1 MSIKVQL
8 SPDSG
13 HAKVGADNL
22 SATDIDKLIRDLAAA
37 RARMTPVH
45 PAEPPADPAKLHQ
58 SDNLLWSVKALP
70 EKFSIQFALQ
80 HPGLGWIG
88 HGAVARPGRG
98 FDHQFR
104 VRAGEDSGGRMRA
117 VALALFLAIAGT
129 ARADPVE
136 DFYRGKTVTI
146 LVGFTAGGGYDL
158 YARLLGRHIG
168 KHIPGNPTVVVQNM
182 PGAGSMKAVQYV
194 YGVAAK
200 DGLTLAT
207 VSRGMVTEPL
217 LNGAN
222 FDPVKLTWLGTITSE
237 TSVCATWKTSLVKN
251 WDDMFKREFSLGGS
265 AVGADP
271 DTFALIMRNVFGAKV
286 KLVTGYPGGNDI
298 NLAMERQE
306 VDGRCGWS
314 WTSLKSQKQWLP
326 QVNLLVQFNLEKNPD
341 LPDVPVALERARDN
355 EQRQVLRLLIAGQYV
370 GRPFFTAPDIP
381 AERKAALR
389 AAFDATM
396 KDQQFLAE
404 AAKADLEISPILAGP
419 IDAFLAELY
428 RTPKAVVGKAVAAIQ
443 K

>member
-1 MSIKVQL
+1 
-8 SPDSG
+8 
-13 HAKVGADNL
+13 
-22 SATDIDKLIRDLAAA
+22 
-37 RARMTPVH
+37 
-45 PAEPPADPAKLHQ
+45 
-58 SDNLLWSVKALP
+58 VKR
-70 EKFSIQFALQ
+70 F
-80 HPGLGWIG
+80 
-88 HGAVARPGRG
+88 VAI
-98 FDHQFR
+98 
-104 VRAGEDSGGRMRA
+104 AI
-117 VALALFLAIAGT
+117 ALALASPAY
-129 ARADPVE
+129 AQSAE
-136 DFYRGKTVTI
+136 DFYRGKTLTI

-168 KHIPGNPTVVVQNM
+168 KHIPGNPAIVVQNM
-182 PGAGSMKAVQYV
+182 PGAGSMKATQYV
-194 YGVAAK
+194 YGVAPK

-217 LNGAN
+217 LNAAN
-222 FDPVKLTWLGTITSE
+222 FDPTKLTWLGTITSE
-237 TSVCATWKTSLVKN
+237 TSVCATWKTSAVKT
-251 WDDMFKREFSLGGS
+251 WDDMFQREFSLGGS

-271 DTFALIMRNVFGAKV
+271 DTFALILRNVFGAKV

-341 LPDVPVALERARDN
+341 LPNVPVALERAKTD
-355 EQRQVLRLLIAGQYV
+355 EQRQVLRLLVAGQYV
-370 GRPFFTAPDIP
+370 GRPFFTSPDIP

-396 KDQQFLAE
+396 KDPQFLAE
-404 AAKADLEISPILAGP
+404 AAKADLEISPVAAGP
-419 IDAFLAELY
+419 VDAFLGELY
-428 RTPKAVVGKAVAAIQ
+428 KTPKDVVGKAVAAIQ

>member
-1 MSIKVQL
+1 M
-8 SPDSG
+8 
-13 HAKVGADNL
+13 
-22 SATDIDKLIRDLAAA
+22 
-37 RARMTPVH
+37 RAI
-45 PAEPPADPAKLHQ
+45 A
-58 SDNLLWSVKALP
+58 
-70 EKFSIQFALQ
+70 
-80 HPGLGWIG
+80 
-88 HGAVARPGRG
+88 
-98 FDHQFR
+98 
-104 VRAGEDSGGRMRA
+104 A
-117 VALALFLAIAGT
+117 VALLLAVAGV

-136 DFYRGKTVTI
+136 EFYRGRTVTI

-168 KHIPGNPTVVVQNM
+168 KYIPGNPTVVVQNM

-237 TSVCATWKTSLVKN
+237 TSVCATWKTSAVKT

-271 DTFALIMRNVFGAKV
+271 DTFALILRNVFGAKV

-298 NLAMERQE
+298 NLAMERHE

-326 QVNLLVQFNLEKNPD
+326 QINLLVQFNLEKNAD
-341 LPDVPVALERARDN
+341 LPNVPVALERAGSV
-355 EQRQVLRLLIAGQYV
+355 E
-370 GRPFFTAPDIP
+370 
-381 AERKAALR
+381 
-389 AAFDATM
+389 
-396 KDQQFLAE
+396 
-404 AAKADLEISPILAGP
+404 
-419 IDAFLAELY
+419 
-428 RTPKAVVGKAVAAIQ
+428 
-443 K
+443 

>member
-1 MSIKVQL
+1 MRRLVTRI
-8 SPDSG
+8 
-13 HAKVGADNL
+13 
-22 SATDIDKLIRDLAAA
+22 AA
-37 RARMTPVH
+37 
-45 PAEPPADPAKLHQ
+45 
-58 SDNLLWSVKALP
+58 SV
-70 EKFSIQFALQ
+70 
-80 HPGLGWIG
+80 
-88 HGAVARPGRG
+88 
-98 FDHQFR
+98 
-104 VRAGEDSGGRMRA
+104 A
-117 VALALFLAIAGT
+117 VALSLASP
-129 ARADPVE
+129 ARAQSAE
-136 DFYRGKTVTI
+136 EFYRGRTVTI

-182 PGAGSMKAVQYV
+182 PGAGSMKATQYV

-217 LNGAN
+217 LNAASPG

-237 TSVCATWKTSLVKN
+237 TSVCATWKTSAVKT
-251 WDDMFKREFSLGGS
+251 WDDMFAREFSLGGS

-298 NLAMERQE
+298 NLAMERHE

-314 WTSLKSQKQWLP
+314 WTSLKSQKNWLP
-326 QVNLLVQFNLEKNPD
+326 QINVLVQFNLEKNAD
-341 LPDVPVALERARDN
+341 LPDVPVALDRAKDD

-370 GRPFFTAPDIP
+370 GRPFFTSPDIA

-389 AAFDATM
+389 TAFDATM
-396 KDQQFLAE
+396 KDPQFLAD
-404 AAKADLEISPILAGP
+404 AAKLDLEISPIGAAT
-419 IDAFLAELY
+419 IDAFLADLY
-428 RTPKAVVGKAVAAIQ
+428 RTPKDVVGKAVAAIQ